1 MPEAVSLGTV
11 YTAAELDLK
20 VFNKN
25 WDSLIGKLGDLG
37 KQWDRI
43 VFSPKQLLAGTD
55 AAEAGV
61 VGLTKAV
68 TGTIKQVE
76 ALNAL
81 KFNPGGILRGADT
94 VIHAL
99 DSVTVTAK
107 DAAWQVLSLS
117 AKSLEAGDSL
127 KGMARAATTAEG
139 KVGAL
144 GTATGAAATTTR
156 DMGAAGT
163 AAGAE
168 LSVLAD
174 GAGVAKTAVS
184 GLGRAAGTAL
194 PKLDALSTAKFDPAG
209 VVAGADEATAAI
221 SRTTAAA
228 RTARTVLGRPVVFGA
243 GVGGGGARG
252 GGRAAAG
259 FAAGRS
265 LGGGAA
271 NVAAGATVIAGLDLK
286 NYLEFSDTV
295 QNVVGNSTI
304 KPEDVAGMRDQ
315 ALAQMRRGASTHG
328 GNAGEEAA
336 QGYKHILN
344 FGYRGKEAA
353 TISDFG
359 DKFGIATHTNVEE
372 TDDVLAG
379 VMNAYKH
386 MPAKS
391 VGRVGNVLHYAAA
404 GSNMDVKDLEKNST
418 RTIGIAASR
427 MGPEGLPD
435 VLAAYSAL
443 VQHRINPSRADTQI
457 SGMLGQ
463 IASPSPKAL
472 KEADKLGLKNFN
484 AEGLRRVQLTGVVN
498 EVRGKILGLPEN
510 DQARALQSLFNNKQG
525 GTGATFLT
533 GAAHDSMQTAL
544 NDPHTGTKAAFV
556 GKADAITPLYNQAA
570 ANPAQKLRALSGE
583 LKADSIELGEK
594 FVPLLTSAVPVLKM
608 FADAAQR
615 LVGAITRLPQPVQEA
630 IIGLGLFKLAT
641 VALGNP
647 LLGLGEGIGSLVAKL
662 AGVEEGGA
670 ALAGLGA
677 AAAPIA
683 LVAVAVVAFAVAWKT
698 NFAGIRQAFAPFLA
712 DVQQTFGGMG
722 KSIRD
727 FVKIILPDLKKFGA
741 EVTPIFRVAFV
752 QMADTIKVTFDVIKA
767 VAKFSLAIIGGIIRT
782 VLAVLTGNWKGAWAG
797 IKSIFD
803 GTWAAILELAKTLV
817 PGFVRW
823 IVNLGTSIKTGWLAA
838 MTGLKTTFANS
849 GRDILKAFADGLKN
863 GIGSVGAGIKAA
875 ASSLASLIPSS
886 VRSVLQIHSPSRV
899 MHEIGRHTAQGL
911 ADGITAG
918 KSGVTASMRAVV
930 DAALKESNHAKA
942 RLLIDHEARSLRAGG
957 MSASDVADFR
967 QSAKAQLPSGRET
980 GRTPID
986 TGRGSMAGTGEAI
999 AEAAFQ
1005 KYSKGLSRAYQGLC
1019 EGLAH
1024 DTYKSVTGAYE
1035 KYMAGGKDNTAL
1047 KTLHRFQHAGLAER
1061 YTPGMSLAPGSLL
1074 YSETLGHGKGHV
1086 QTAGPRGERLDQYGK
1101 NHFAESDFGWF
1112 VPPPGAAKD
1121 ARTANSAERK
1131 QEAQRQTESR
1141 AQAQAAKR
1149 QKLEQETRE
1158 RMGAALEQ
1166 LKSAETPAET
1176 SAGQKRTA
1184 AWTEFKKN
1192 SAGLGLNAMGPYTL
1206 PQQQGQQQATALL
1219 NARLDHIQQELD
1231 AKRSAGNDAVQSG
1244 IDELTG
1250 QAQGQKHPFGY
1261 QRDQA
1266 QIEAR
1271 HGLDSGADVVL
1282 VAERLRLRLSAIGKQ
1297 EADDANAQ
1305 EDRKQQYQ
1313 LSANQ
1318 ISLAQYQQYLKGRL
1332 GDYSQY
1338 SSEWVQISQSINDID
1353 MQLWKQREDALKQK
1367 FDAGLIDL
1375 KDYIAGMKALE
1386 ATLPATAAPDVKAG
1400 VDETIARAEGKDK
1413 KQDGREMVGGDGFW
1427 KDMAGSAADNGSRI
1441 LTALLHPKDKKSIF
1455 KSMWADLMGSLEG
1468 GAKSGLAGILKNLM
1482 TGGLKSGTSGGFLG
1496 SLFGGLFGGRKSA
1509 TGAISAPAASGPGA
1523 SYTSDASNGMV
1534 MSSLLPGLSGL
1545 PLGNLLNTGLAGG
1558 PQGINGP
1565 VGGLQGIGGLQGLT
1579 GILSG
1584 SPSQGGPLGGLG
1596 SLLPMLGGK
1605 GGLTGLLGHG
1615 GLATLGHILPW
1626 VGGGLLLNK
1635 VLGNPLGKAFKGI
1648 KKLFHFS
1655 QGTWSVPGHG
1665 SGDTVPAMLTP
1676 GEMVLPKSGA
1686 ERVRDA
1692 FKGAAG
1698 AGASPAFRQPGGS
1711 SPINVHL
1718 THNGDNHGAGD
1729 VAKMHESWAMQ
1740 IKQQLP
1746 VVTPGT

>member
-43 VFSPKQLLAGTD
+43 VFSPKKLLAGTD

-228 RTARTVLGRPVVFGA
+228 RTARTVLGRPVVFGT

-359 DKFGIATHTNVEE
+359 SKFGIATHTNVEE

-386 MPAKS
+386 MPAKN

-418 RTIGIAASR
+418 RTIGLAANY

-435 VLAAYSAL
+435 ALAAYSAL
-443 VQHRINPSRADTQI
+443 VQHRINPGRADTQV

-463 IASPSPKAL
+463 IAAPSPKAL
-472 KEADKLGLKNFN
+472 EAADKLGLKNFN
-484 AEGLRRVQLTGVVN
+484 AEGLRRVQLTGVIN
-498 EVRGKILGLPEN
+498 EVRGKISGLPEN
-510 DQARALQSLFNNKQG
+510 DQATALRSLFNNKQG
-525 GTGATFLT
+525 GIGASFLT

-544 NDPHTGTKAAFV
+544 NDPHTGTKAAFA

-677 AAAPIA
+677 AAVPIA
-683 LVAVAVVAFAVAWKT
+683 LVAAAVVAFAVAWKT

-752 QMADTIKVTFDVIKA
+752 QIADTIKVTFDIIKA
-767 VAKFSLAIIGGIIRT
+767 VVKFSLAIIGGIIRT
-782 VLAVLTGNWKGAWAG
+782 VMAVLTGNWKGAWAG

-823 IVNLGTSIKTGWLAA
+823 ITGLGTSIKTGWLAA

-849 GRDILKAFADGLKN
+849 GRDLLQAFGDGLKN
-863 GIGSVGAGIKAA
+863 GISSMGAGIKAA
-875 ASSLASLIPSS
+875 ATSLASLIPTS

-899 MHEIGRHTAQGL
+899 MHEIGKHTAQGL

-930 DAALKESNHAKA
+930 DAALKETRPAKA
-942 RLLIDHEARSLRAGG
+942 RLLIDHEARYLRAGG
-957 MSASDVADFR
+957 MSASDVADYR
-967 QSAKAQLPSGRET
+967 QSAHAQIASGTNHRASV
-980 GRTPID
+980 D
-986 TGRGSMAGTGEAI
+986 TGRGSMAGTGEAV

-1005 KYSKGLSRAYQGLC
+1005 KYSKGLSRAYHGLC

-1047 KTLHRFQHAGLAER
+1047 KTLRRFQHAGLAQK
-1061 YTPGMSLAPGSLL
+1061 YTPGMELLPGSLL

-1086 QTAGPRGERLDQYGK
+1086 QTAGPHGERLDQYGK
-1101 NHFAESDFGWF
+1101 NHFAESNFGWF

-1121 ARTANSAERK
+1121 ARASNSADRK
-1131 QEAQRQTESR
+1131 QQAQRGAESR

-1192 SAGLGLNAMGPYTL
+1192 SAGLGLNALGPYSK
-1206 PQQQGQQQATALL
+1206 PQLAGQSQATALL
-1219 NARLDHIQQELD
+1219 NARLDHIQKDLD
-1231 AKRSAGNDAVQSG
+1231 ARRSAGNESVQSG

-1266 QIEAR
+1266 QTEAR
-1271 HGLDSGADVVL
+1271 HGLDSGADVAL
-1282 VAERLRLRLSAIGKQ
+1282 VAERLRLRLSAIGKE

-1318 ISLAQYQQYLKGRL
+1318 ISLAQYRAYLDKRK
-1332 GDYSQY
+1332 DHYEQY
-1338 SSEWVQISQSINDID
+1338 SAEWVQISQSINDID
-1353 MQLWKQREDALKQK
+1353 VQLWKQQEDALKQK
-1367 FDAGLIDL
+1367 FEAGLIDL

-1386 ATLPATAAPDVKAG
+1386 ATLPQAAAPDVKAG
-1400 VDETIARAEGKDK
+1400 AGDAIARAQGKDK
-1413 KQDGREMVGGDGFW
+1413 KQDDREMVGGDGFW
-1427 KDMAGSAADNGSRI
+1427 KGMRDSAADNGSRI
-1441 LTALLHPKDKKSIF
+1441 LDALFHPKDKKSIF

-1468 GAKSGLAGILKNLM
+1468 GAKSGLSGILKNLM
-1482 TGGLKSGTSGGFLG
+1482 SGGLKGGTSGGFLG
-1496 SLFGGLFGGRKSA
+1496 NLFGGLFGHGHKAVPAGSTAVRTALAPTSA
-1509 TGAISAPAASGPGA
+1509 AG
-1523 SYTSDASNGMV
+1523 GMV
-1534 MSSLLPGLSGL
+1534 MSALLPGLQGL
-1545 PLGNLLNTGLAGG
+1545 PAENLLNTVLPGLAGLG
-1558 PQGINGP
+1558 QIHGIQNIHGINGA
-1565 VGGLQGIGGLQGLT
+1565 VGGAAAGGGI
-1579 GILSG
+1579 
-1584 SPSQGGPLGGLG
+1584 G
-1596 SLLPMLGGK
+1596 SLL
-1605 GGLTGLLGHG
+1605 
-1615 GLATLGHILPW
+1615 GLAANFLP
-1626 VGGGLLLNK
+1626 GGGLLGGL
-1635 VLGNPLGKAFKGI
+1635 LGGKAGGLFGGI
-1648 KKLFHFS
+1648 KKLFHFAS
-1655 QGTWSVPGHG
+1655 GTWSVPGHG

-1692 FKGAAG
+1692 FRGG
-1698 AGASPAFRQPGGS
+1698 EPGGS
-1711 SPINVHL
+1711 PSALRPAQGGGSPVHINI
-1718 THNGDNHGAGD
+1718 THTGDNHGAGD